1 MAHSPLKRIL
11 ASVMDVARLR
21 NAHGVSTE
29 AALALQHERRK
40 LLTMSAAGSV
50 AMLASSPLL
59 SAAAT
64 LGSGGVRGS
73 RGSRGSN
80 MRVVVV
86 GAGLGGLACAY
97 ELKKAGLSAT
107 VYEASDRLGGR
118 CFSNTT
124 SFPGQVAENGGELID
139 TGHVELRK
147 LAAELGLTLD
157 DLAAYDKEKGGT
169 MTFWIGGERYAYE
182 QQVNDFAAVADQFD
196 ADNRAAP
203 WPQTYNK
210 HTRRGLELDHMSS
223 TDYISRYV
231 PGGLGSKLGQL
242 LKLLMDTSAGIA
254 ATEASAL
261 NLVGFF
267 AEDGSDER
275 FHIRGGNDR
284 LVSGMAARLDSSQIV
299 KGHALTRL
307 VRNGDKSYTLTFS
320 NTSGSVNVVA
330 DHVVLALPFSILQSA
345 VDYSSAGFDRMKVA
359 TIRNFKMGMHA
370 KFQMQFKRRIWR
382 EQGYTG
388 LTDNDTGYQISWEVT
403 RAQPGTEGIL
413 TCFSG
418 DKVALAMNDKPTDL
432 KAAEALDG
440 LDLLFPGIKPLWNGR
455 AVLNYWPGYEW
466 TKGAYSAH
474 PMGSLTSYHGYQGV
488 RQGNCHFA
496 GEHASV
502 KHAGFLNGAVETG
515 QRCASAIVL
524 ALSGK

>member
-21 NAHGVSTE
+21 NEHGVSTE
-29 AALALQHERRK
+29 AALALQHERRN
-40 LLTMSAAGSV
+40 LLKMSAAGSV
-50 AMLASSPLL
+50 AMLASGPLL

-64 LGSGGVRGS
+64 LGSSTGKAA
-73 RGSRGSN
+73 
-80 MRVVVV
+80 RVVVV

-107 VYEASDRLGGR
+107 VYEAAERLGGR
-118 CFSNTT
+118 CSSDTT
-124 SFPGQVAENGGELID
+124 TFPGQVAENGGELID

-147 LAAELGLTLD
+147 LAKELGLTLD

-169 MTFWIGGERYAYE
+169 MTFWIGGERYTYE
-182 QQVNDFAAVADQFD
+182 QQLNDFAVVAAQFD

-210 HTRRGLELDHMSS
+210 HTRRGLELDNMSA

-231 PGGLGSKLGQL
+231 PGGLKSKLGQL
-242 LKLLMDTSAGIA
+242 FKLLMDTSAGIA

-261 NLVGFF
+261 LLVGFF
-267 AEDGSDER
+267 SENGSDER
-275 FHIRGGNDR
+275 FHIRGGNDQ

-299 KGHALTRL
+299 KGHALTKL
-307 VRNGDKSYTLTFS
+307 VKNDDKTYTLTF
-320 NTSGSVNVVA
+320 NTTNGSVDVVA

-345 VDYSSAGFDRMKVA
+345 VDYSSAGFDSRKVA
-359 TIRNFKMGMHA
+359 TIQNYKMGMHA

-403 RAQPGTEGIL
+403 RCQPGTEGIL

-418 DKVALAMNDKPTDL
+418 DKVALAMNDKPIDQ
-432 KAAEALDG
+432 KAADALNG
-440 LDLLFPGIKPLWNGR
+440 LDLLFPGIKSSWNGR
-455 AVLNYWPGYEW
+455 VILNYWPGYQW

-474 PMGSLTSYHGYQGV
+474 PKGHLTSYHGYEGV

-496 GEHASV
+496 GEHTSV
-502 KHAGFLNGAVETG
+502 KHIGFLNGAVETG
-515 QRCASAIVL
+515 QRCAREIAL
-524 ALSGK
+524 ALRGK